1 MQTMTSLIA
10 EIGWNHM
17 GQESLAR
24 EMIQKAAEAG
34 AKYAKF
40 QTWNVDRLK
49 DGEWDKDG
57 RREIYNS
64 AELTLQMH
72 HDFIKYC
79 NEAGTNFMSS
89 AFSIEDAKLLYSL
102 DLKIIKI
109 PSFEVANY
117 ELLEYC
123 DSKFEEL
130 IVSTG
135 TATAQEINKLTD
147 VIDIKKSTVMHC
159 ISSYPCGIEKSNLP
173 RLNYLKNLFPH
184 VGYSDHVFGINA
196 SIYALEF
203 GLKYIEKHFTT
214 DHDLPGRDNKFAIL
228 PEELNQ
234 LHLHIKKRKEAFISH
249 GIDFQDIEQG
259 ARDEYRG
266 RFNK

>member
-1 MQTMTSLIA
+1 MNLA
-10 EIGWNHM
+10 EK
-17 GQESLAR
+17 
-24 EMIQKAAEAG
+24 MIKAAKKSG
-34 AKYAKF
+34 ADYAKF
-40 QTWNVDRLK
+40 QTWSVENLTS
-49 DGEWDKDG
+49 GPWDKDG

>member
-1 MQTMTSLIA
+1 
-10 EIGWNHM
+10 M
-17 GQESLAR
+17 GSDSLAR
-24 EMIQKAAEAG
+24 EMITKAADAG

-40 QTWNVDRLK
+40 QTWSVDRLK
-49 DGEWDKDG
+49 DGEWDNDG

-89 AFSIEDAKLLYSL
+89 AFSVEDAKLLCEL
-102 DLKIIKI
+102 GLKIIKI

-117 ELLEYC
+117 NLLEFC
-123 DSKFEEL
+123 DSNFEEL

-135 TATAQEINKLTD
+135 TANVEEINELTK
-147 VIDIKKSTVMHC
+147 VLDIQKTTVMHC
-159 ISSYPCGIEKSNLP
+159 VSSYPCGINQSNLP
-173 RLNYLKNLFPH
+173 RINYLKKLFPN
-184 VGYSDHVFGINA
+184 VGYSDHVFGISA

-203 GLKYIEKHFTT
+203 GLKYIEKHFTV
-214 DHDLPGRDNKFAIL
+214 DHELPGRDNKFAIL
-228 PEELNQ
+228 PDELKQ
-234 LHLHIKKRKEAFISH
+234 LNIHIKEREEAFLDH
-249 GIDFQDIEQG
+249 GIDFQEIEKG
-259 ARDEYRG
+259 ARSDYRG